1 MMKQRTTQAKIR
13 ACGGARGA
21 RIRPPHAA
29 GRSAVPARTFAV
41 LLACC
46 SLASWLSAAEAG
58 AAEEGAPTSWKLA
71 EEREELGQPVE
82 VFVEA
87 KRTPGRPAFRIET
100 ILDAPPAAAAAELRG
115 EMLSETDVPKGQTRK
130 ILERRPN
137 EAVVHTFLDL
147 PLMLADRE
155 LALRL
160 LTSVDEATGVHR
172 VDWDTANEVLP
183 PAAPSVVRLDGT
195 RGHWEFAPDGT
206 GRTRAVYE
214 SRTEI
219 GGSFPAAI
227 GDRLMKGQAIEAVSR
242 LRKRL
247 EKRKR
252 THVASER
259 PSAERPQ
266 D

>member
-1 MMKQRTTQAKIR
+1 MKQPIPRLMNP
-13 ACGGARGA
+13 AR
-21 RIRPPHAA
+21 
-29 GRSAVPARTFAV
+29 RSARAPFVAIRTFALV
-41 LLACC
+41 FAGLLAF
-46 SLASWLSAAEAG
+46 SSLSALFLAASAEPAA
-58 AAEEGAPTSWKLA
+58 AAEEGAASPWKLA
-71 EEREELGQPVE
+71 EEREELGQTVE

-115 EMLSETDVPKGQTRK
+115 EMLSETDLPKGQTRK
-130 ILERRPN
+130 ILERRAN

-160 LTSVDEATGVHR
+160 LTTVDEATGIHR

-195 RGHWEFAPDGT
+195 RGHWEFAPDGK

-219 GGSFPAAI
+219 GGSIPAAI
-227 GDRLMKGQAIEAVSR
+227 GDRLMKSQAIEAVSR
-242 LRKRL
+242 LRQRL
-247 EKRKR
+247 ETRQR
-252 THVASER
+252 THVASDR
-259 PSAERPQ
+259 PGSASPR